1 MASLRIVV
9 DRDLCEA
16 NGECMRAAPEVFLVD
31 DNDKLIVKNTQL
43 PSAASRVYN
52 TAADNQTRVRVRVL
66 QGEANQA
73 DACIGIGEC

>member
-31 DNDKLIVKNTQL
+31 DHDKLVVKVETPPADL
-43 PSAASRVYN
+43 LEKVKSAVRRCPR
-52 TAADNQTRVRVRVL
+52 AALALR
-66 QGEANQA
+66 E
-73 DACIGIGEC
+73 E

>member
-31 DNDKLIVKNTQL
+31 DNDKLVVKVER
-43 PSAASRVYN
+43 P
-52 TAADNQTRVRVRVL
+52 AADLVEKVRTAVRRCPRAAL
-66 QGEANQA
+66 TLRE
-73 DACIGIGEC
+73 D

>member
-31 DNDKLIVKNTQL
+31 DNDKLIVKMDQPPAELIEKVKTAVRRC
-43 PSAASRVYN
+43 PRAALALR
-52 TAADNQTRVRVRVL
+52 
-66 QGEANQA
+66 E
-73 DACIGIGEC
+73 E

>member
-31 DNDKLIVKNTQL
+31 DNDKLIVKIDRPPQEL
-43 PSAASRVYN
+43 VEKVN
-52 TAADNQTRVRVRVL
+52 TAVRRCPRAAL
-66 QGEANQA
+66 ALRE
-73 DACIGIGEC
+73 D